1 MGTSCGATEHSG
13 KLTWLYKFTHAYV
26 LFDSGQNEFYKG
38 HQSRWGYSKNRL
50 EGRTVARVRNRL
62 ENSATVTWHR
72 RRRARFT
79 WQRRRRAGFRKD
91 EGKS

>member
-13 KLTWLYKFTHAYV
+13 KLTWLYKITHAYV

-50 EGRTVARVRNRL
+50 EGRTVARELYRL
-62 ENSATVTWHR
+62 EKSAPVTWQH
-72 RRRARFT
+72 
-79 WQRRRRAGFRKD
+79 RRRAGFKKD